1 VIGYM
6 MKGLLSRSQRIAHTR
21 TILWSVALFA
31 GIAWAQTPDYRTKLM
46 VKTDKSNAFV
56 YVDGQRRAAVGDPD
70 KGKYSAI
77 VNLNDFREHRVAVG
91 TEDGQLKSGEVR
103 VKIDENNYILQE
115 RYIPF
120 PPIPEPPRP
129 PSGSVRCPACS
140 HLNPPDRFICDS
152 CREKLKWVCREPGC
166 NAINPIHAARCSK
179 CGSSFLWQEPRETV
193 GRWGGRTLGVLAGLV
208 VCWGLVA
215 LVKRTVRRPLDLSWP
230 HEMAV
235 AYPSI
240 RPAGKIAEGGIASI
254 WLAKISWGRW
264 AVVKI
269 LHPKHHGNES
279 IKRRFLMEERVL
291 RELQHTGVVPR
302 SHGRCRD
309 GFACPWYAMTYLRG
323 MRRLRDVIG
332 GPGRLYL
339 EKGWALH
346 VGVGL
351 CESVQKI
358 HRAGVVHRDLSPENV
373 MYTYDRH
380 VRVYLIDFDSAK
392 PFGKKTRLETIKS
405 DGSTIGK
412 VNYTAPEQWQNFDAA
427 TTASDAYS
435 VGIMI
440 WESFLGSPPFTGDN
454 VYAARHQHETA
465 ARDHTPLLQCG
476 VSKRLA
482 IAIVQLLH
490 PLPEIR
496 PTLRVIETL
505 LAEELR
511 R

>member
-1 VIGYM
+1 M

-31 GIAWAQTPDYRTKLM
+31 GIAWAQTPAYRTQLV

-56 YVDGQRRAAVGDPD
+56 YVDGQRRAAVGDSD
-70 KGKYSAI
+70 DGRYSA
-77 VNLNDFREHRVAVG
+77 VVDLQDFKEHRVAVG
-91 TEDGQLKSGEVR
+91 TEDGQLKSREVR
-103 VKIDENNYILQE
+103 VKIDKNNGDIVPVSV
-115 RYIPF
+115 RDIPF
-120 PPIPEPPRP
+120 PPIPESPRPASSPTVVVTSP
-129 PSGSVRCPACS
+129 PSGSDRCPACS
-140 HLNPPDRFICDS
+140 KLKSPDRFVCEH
-152 CREKLKWVCREPGC
+152 CRG
-166 NAINPIHAARCSK
+166 
-179 CGSSFLWQEPRETV
+179 TV
-193 GRWGGRTLGVLAGLV
+193 GRWGGRTMGVVAGLV